1 MEILV
6 GLYDVPKQ
14 QRIHLTSN
22 IIHNAPNVICR
33 GTDTLTDR
41 QTHIY
46 SRFRDKLSLLRSLVF
61 VILSIRRIT
70 CTGNHKYLWFA
81 TGRRKCSYCH
91 LLVRNPYVSIRPK
104 RQERAFPLAF
114 LSYFGL
120 VQSTNSLIH
129 NAPKNDILG

>member
-41 QTHIY
+41 QIFTPDSGISSH
-46 SRFRDKLSLLRSLVF
+46 SFGRSYPEWD
-61 VILSIRRIT
+61 IE
-70 CTGNHKYLWFA
+70 
-81 TGRRKCSYCH
+81 
-91 LLVRNPYVSIRPK
+91 
-104 RQERAFPLAF
+104 QER
-114 LSYFGL
+114 Y
-120 VQSTNSLIH
+120 
-129 NAPKNDILG
+129 